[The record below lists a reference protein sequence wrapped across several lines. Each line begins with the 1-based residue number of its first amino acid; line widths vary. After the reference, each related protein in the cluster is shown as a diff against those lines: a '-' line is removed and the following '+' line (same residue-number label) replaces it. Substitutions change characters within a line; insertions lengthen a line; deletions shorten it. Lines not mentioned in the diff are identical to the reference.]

1 MKKFFLG
8 VKTDFISMKDT
19 CGSIVS
25 PKEKA
30 RPVSINNRVFSK
42 TGSSV
47 LRKFK
52 VYLPDFSPFVTRS
65 IVGEHPK
72 IFRNS

>member
-1 MKKFFLG
+1 
-8 VKTDFISMKDT
+8 MKDT

-52 VYLPDFSPFVTRS
+52 VYFPDFSPFVIRS
-65 IVGEHPK
+65 VVGEDPK
-72 IFRNS
+72 DF